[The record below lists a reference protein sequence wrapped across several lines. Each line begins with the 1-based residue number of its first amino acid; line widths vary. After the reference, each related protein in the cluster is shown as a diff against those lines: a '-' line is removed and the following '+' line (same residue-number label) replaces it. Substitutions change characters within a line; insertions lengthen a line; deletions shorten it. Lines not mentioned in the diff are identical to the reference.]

1 MGMATEAAIRR
12 KVSVFSDFGM
22 ASGFAKH
29 RSSGGTMAGI
39 GAIQFEAL
47 FSDIYAKENNCMS
60 GIAMF
65 TV

>member
-12 KVSVFSDFGM
+12 KVNVFSNFGI
-22 ASGFAKH
+22 ASGFSEYL
-29 RSSGGTMAGI
+29 SSGGTMAGI
-39 GAIQFEAL
+39 GEVGFEAL

-65 TV
+65 IV